1 MIKKHFYESPE
12 VEMINL
18 NITSMLCLSFGNDTE
33 ERQIEDVTEGDD
45 WGTL

>member
-1 MIKKHFYESPE
+1 
-12 VEMINL
+12 MINL